1 MSENENPKIAEQELG
16 EAVDEALAEAS
27 ALGNGVNDA
36 ATFKEDLQRLQAEY
50 ANYRKRV
57 ERDREAATELTTAMV
72 IAQLLPVL
80 DDIDR
85 ASEHGELSGGFK
97 AVADQLNAITTK
109 LGLTKFADVNVPF
122 DPMIHEALMHSTSA
136 DVSETTATQILQPGY
151 KFKDKVIRPARV
163 AVTDPIG

>member
-1 MSENENPKIAEQELG
+1 MSENENPNKAEQELG

-27 ALGNGVNDA
+27 VVVDEV
-36 ATFKEDLQRLQAEY
+36 ATLTADLQRLQAEY

-97 AVADQLNAITTK
+97 AVADQLNAITAK
-109 LGLTKFADVNVPF
+109 LGLAKFAEVNVPF

-136 DVSETTATQILQPGY
+136 EVSETTATQILQPGY

>member
-1 MSENENPKIAEQELG
+1 MSENENPNQAEAQLA

-27 ALGNGVNDA
+27 AVVDDVASLTA
-36 ATFKEDLQRLQAEY
+36 DLQRLQAEY
-50 ANYRKRV
+50 ANYRKRI
-57 ERDREAATELTTAMV
+57 DREREEAAVITTSIV
-72 IAQLLPVL
+72 LAQLLPVL

-97 AVADQLNAITTK
+97 AVADQLTTITTK
-109 LGLTKFADVNVPF
+109 LGLVKFAEVNVPF
-122 DPMIHEALMHSTSA
+122 DPMIHEALMHETSA
-136 DVSETTATQILQPGY
+136 EVSETTATKILQPGY

>member
-1 MSENENPKIAEQELG
+1 MSENENPNQAEQELA

-27 ALGNGVNDA
+27 ALGNEANEV
-36 ATFKEDLQRLQAEY
+36 ATYKEDLQRLQAEY

-57 ERDREAATELTTAMV
+57 DRDREAAAELTTALV
-72 IAQLLPVL
+72 ISQLLPVL

-85 ASEHGELSGGFK
+85 ASEHGELTGGFK
-97 AVADQLNAITTK
+97 AVADQLQAITSK
-109 LGLTKFADVNVPF
+109 LGLVKFADVNVPF
-122 DPMIHEALMHSTSA
+122 DPMIHEALMHSTSE
-136 DVSETTATQILQPGY
+136 DVSETTTTQVLQPGY

>member
-1 MSENENPKIAEQELG
+1 MSENENPNKAEQELG

-27 ALGNGVNDA
+27 VVVDEV
-36 ATFKEDLQRLQAEY
+36 ATLTADLQRLQAEY

-97 AVADQLNAITTK
+97 AVADQLNAITAK
-109 LGLTKFADVNVPF
+109 LGLAKFAEVNVPF

>member
-1 MSENENPKIAEQELG
+1 MSDNENPNKAEADLA

-27 ALGNGVNDA
+27 AVVDEVSTLTA
-36 ATFKEDLQRLQAEY
+36 DLQRLQAEY

-57 ERDREAATELTTAMV
+57 DRDREAAAELTTALV
-72 IAQLLPVL
+72 VAQLLPVL

-85 ASEHGELSGGFK
+85 ASEHGELTGGFK
-97 AVADQLNAITTK
+97 AVADQLQTITTK
-109 LGLTKFADVNVPF
+109 LGLVKFAEVNVPF

>member
-1 MSENENPKIAEQELG
+1 MSENENPNQAEQELA

-27 ALGNGVNDA
+27 AVVDEV
-36 ATFKEDLQRLQAEY
+36 ATLTADLQRLQAEY

-57 ERDREAATELTTAMV
+57 DRDREAAAELTTALV

-85 ASEHGELSGGFK
+85 AAEHGELTGGFK
-97 AVADQLNAITTK
+97 AVADQLQAITTK
-109 LGLTKFADVNVPF
+109 LGLVKFAEVNVPF
-122 DPMIHEALMHSTSA
+122 DPMIHEALTHSTSE
-136 DVSETTATQILQPGY
+136 DVKETTATQVLQPGY